1 MLISVQCTVL
11 HTPSQSRLSLRYK
24 VELGLSSP
32 IVANNFF
39 LLAVHGID
47 PAAAI
52 LTQPNGCT
60 NLYPTPRIRASS
72 SSSCSCSV
80 TEKDTCYGIIRVK
93 AKKLLM
99 VVIAT
104 TSFGFLLIRQ
114 KHHVIVLARV
124 MVCDG
129 CGRQLEFGPRTQLHG
144 TLQTTQTQTSNLH
157 LQVANV
163 YHLHCSAHCHC
174 HWSLQSGPV
183 YILQCRT
190 YIYELCCTA
199 AGNLL

>member
-1 MLISVQCTVL
+1 
-11 HTPSQSRLSLRYK
+11 
-24 VELGLSSP
+24 
-32 IVANNFF
+32 
-39 LLAVHGID
+39 
-47 PAAAI
+47 
-52 LTQPNGCT
+52 
-60 NLYPTPRIRASS
+60 
-72 SSSCSCSV
+72 
-80 TEKDTCYGIIRVK
+80 
-93 AKKLLM
+93 
-99 VVIAT
+99 
-104 TSFGFLLIRQ
+104 
-114 KHHVIVLARV
+114 

-199 AGNLL
+199 AGNLLWHGWSPSKYGVIPKYWDFSPSSPSYFPACIHIHSASSPPTNQPTNQTTNQLSKKQKTKTSQPTSQLSKLNSRKCLTTVHEEFSAGDVLNL